1 MVATDCSLRLLPLE
15 AAIQSEGTTNLEQRI
30 SMAHDE
36 LDAFGHGGP
45 ELETPAAVTDQ
56 MHALLVARADELVG
70 CTEGSPEEA
79 ELAALADAI
88 DGYEAVRWP
97 DGKAPGG
104 KG

>member
-1 MVATDCSLRLLPLE
+1 M
-15 AAIQSEGTTNLEQRI
+15 NLEHWI

-45 ELETPAAVTDQ
+45 ALETPAAVTDQ
-56 MHALLVARADELVG
+56 MHALLVARADELMG